1 MIKKIYNKKKFFSGI
16 IFLLVATFSVPTT
29 IIRFNDLNALRNTKN
44 IIIDI
49 ICILIGITE
58 VYRSLSIKCVEEDE
72 KNNDERENLVKM
84 KSKSSAFNITFS
96 ICLTITVICM
106 VALALTKNILL
117 GGIFIG
123 ICIVPVIMIIA
134 EISSSFYHNKRN

>member
-1 MIKKIYNKKKFFSGI
+1 MRKKIYNKKKFFSGI
-16 IFLLVATFSVPTT
+16 IFLLLATFSIP
-29 IIRFNDLNALRNTKN
+29 IMRFNDLNALRNTKY

-49 ICILIGITE
+49 FCILVGIAE
-58 VYRSLSIKCVEEDE
+58 VYRSLSIKCVKEDE
-72 KNNDERENLVKM
+72 KNNDEREYLVKM

-106 VALALTKNILL
+106 FALALTKNVLL

-123 ICIVPVIMIIA
+123 IGIVPAIMIIA
-134 EISSSFYHNKRN
+134 EIISFFYYDKRN